1 LTAARAAPANGA
13 TGTEKSWVSRRR
25 PVSSWSTRGARQAG
39 GRQPPAGGAYAPAR
53 QPLARPWPHGALD
66 GQPGGDGGQVEADA
80 GPPSGVAVDLGRVD
94 PAGAA
99 QGQGL
104 DRVLDEGGERV
115 VQGGADAGD
124 QRLVEGLR
132 GIRVGWR

>member
-1 LTAARAAPANGA
+1 
-13 TGTEKSWVSRRR
+13 
-25 PVSSWSTRGARQAG
+25 
-39 GRQPPAGGAYAPAR
+39 
-53 QPLARPWPHGALD
+53 
-66 GQPGGDGGQVEADA
+66 
-80 GPPSGVAVDLGRVD
+80 VAVDLGRVD